1 MTRQAAKRIIA
12 VMNQTEDVGK
22 TTITTN
28 LGVIMAEMGYNV
40 LLLDM
45 DPQADLSR
53 QFAVPDVTSGMDR
66 LLRQNVIAET
76 DILPLSQRLS
86 LVPAGSELNC
96 FEQQQPTKNLGLR
109 LKQLLTSTSVAD
121 RDIILID
128 CAAISGLLG
137 TNAVLAATDMLIPVS
152 ANQRAL
158 HGMIK
163 MLPVLRRVANL
174 RSPALRLWLCLNRL
188 PDNTDF
194 AEQFITVLSGYFP
207 QRVLKTVI
215 YDSESANSA
224 DYLALAKDLLMGRVN

>member
-1 MTRQAAKRIIA
+1 MAKQAAKRIIA

-28 LGVIMAEMGYNV
+28 LGVIMAEMGYSV

-53 QFAVPDVTSGMDR
+53 QFAVPDAMPGMDHV
-66 LLRQNVIAET
+66 LQQAVIAET
-76 DILPLSQRLS
+76 DMLSLNQRLS
-86 LVPAGSELNC
+86 LIPAGAKLND
-96 FEQQQPTKNLGLR
+96 FEQQQPTSNLGLR
-109 LKQLLTSTSVAD
+109 LKRLLTSTSVAE
-121 RDIILID
+121 RDIVLID

-158 HGMIK
+158 HGMIN

-174 RSPALRLWLCLNRL
+174 RSPPLRLWLCLNRL
-188 PDNTDF
+188 PDDADF
-194 AEQFITVLSGYFP
+194 TEQFVTVLSGYFP

-215 YDSESANSA
+215 YANESANPA